1 MSVPGD
7 ETPLR
12 VLTIDQ
18 PYASL
23 VALGAKWVETR
34 PNRTHIRGRIAVHA
48 SAKVRGRR
56 GDRTTVGAYMVER
69 DASGYLLRG
78 ESLSWPYRLPTGA
91 IVATAELYDCVPIYH
106 IAQCWDG
113 SDGGAT
119 WPNIQ
124 LNGSSGATFCP
135 AGEAPFF
142 TLDDQRPYGDFRPGR
157 WAWLLR
163 DVQRV
168 NPVPFVGGQGWSRRW
183 QPNA

>member
-1 MSVPGD
+1 MPDTPGPS
-7 ETPLR
+7 EMPALR

-23 VALGAKWVETR
+23 VALGRKWIETR
-34 PNRTHIRGRIAVHA
+34 PNRTHVRGRIAIHA

-56 GDRTTVGAYMVER
+56 GDTTTVGEFEVNR

-91 IVATAELYDCVPIYH
+91 IVATAELYDCVPMVEFWS
-106 IAQCWDG
+106 A
-113 SDGGAT
+113 GGHPYLVEPHMA
-119 WPNIQ
+119 
-124 LNGSSGATFCP
+124 LTFGP
-135 AGEAPFF
+135 FDEDTVVDVAG
-142 TLDDQRPYGDFRPGR
+142 QRPYGDFRVGR

-163 DVQRV
+163 DIQRI

-183 QPNA
+183 VQ